1 MKTPYEIKKGLKI
14 GACDCDNVRC
24 CEDECPYEREC
35 SPDNDNKN
43 ADVPQALLRD
53 SLAYIQQLEAERD
66 AMKALF
72 VDHNDLCA
80 ICKHQ
85 DYDDVVCSKVDYC
98 CELCSPNCACH
109 GCVEASHYE
118 WHGVQKEE

>member
-1 MKTPYEIKKGLKI
+1 MKTPDEIKKGLECCNKLECD
-14 GACDCDNVRC
+14 ACPYHGENDCSYLP
-24 CEDECPYEREC
+24 CEDG
-35 SPDNDNKN
+35 
-43 ADVPQALLRD
+43 
-53 SLAYIQQLEAERD
+53 LAYIRQLEAERD

-72 VDHNDLCA
+72 VDPNDLCA

-85 DYDDVVCSKVDYC
+85 DYDAVVCQLVDYC

-118 WHGVQKEE
+118 WRGVQKEE